1 MNLRAR
7 YRRIL
12 WFFAGVILRL
22 VWWDVFL
29 PAVGLKKLAA
39 RSRTARLAS
48 IAMQFRR
55 LAVQMGGVMIKM
67 GQFLSSRLDVLPRE
81 ITDELSGLQDEVLP
95 ASFDEVR
102 PIIEKELGAALGARF
117 VEFDPEPLAAASI
130 GQVYRATLAPGAA
143 GGDPLRVVVKV
154 QRPHIDEIVR
164 VDLSAFAV
172 VSRWVHRYP
181 PVRRRANVPALIQ
194 EFSQSLME
202 EVDYLHE
209 GKNAETFAQ
218 NFTGR
223 PDVRV
228 PLVYWS
234 HTTRRVLT
242 LEEVQAIKITDYEAI
257 DAAGISRPQAAQR
270 LLDTYLKQ
278 IFEDHFFHA
287 DPHPGNLFVMPVA
300 SAGGQVGEWK
310 LVFVDFGMTGKVP
323 PELSTGLREVLIAFG
338 THDAARLVRAYQT
351 MGVLLPSADLEL
363 IERLSGRAFERFW
376 GKSTTEMMEFTTA
389 DAEAFVVEF
398 GVLLREMPFQAP
410 ENFVLLARCLGILS
424 GICSGLDKD
433 FNIWSSIVPYAQKL
447 ITEEGNGGVRMWL
460 KEIGG
465 TLTTLAGLP
474 RRTDELLR
482 RLEQGRIE
490 TRSPE
495 LKRELGRVERG
506 LRRLAGAVVF
516 AACLGGAV
524 QLYLGGVVQLAAGLA
539 AAALLALGWALF
551 GR

>member
-1 MNLRAR
+1 MNLRVR

-351 MGVLLPSADLEL
+351 MGVLLPGADLEL